1 MNDQTYKAME
11 RVINQI
17 AASMGYTG
25 SIEEKCEKISK
36 VYAVVTNMMPDIK
49 KTAETMMPDFMKDR

>member
-1 MNDQTYKAME
+1 MNDQTYKTME

-17 AASMGYTG
+17 ATSMGYTG
-25 SIEEKCEKISK
+25 SLEEKCEKISK
-36 VYAVVTNMMPDIK
+36 VYDVVTNMMPDIK

>member
-1 MNDQTYKAME
+1 MNKGTYKAME
-11 RVINQI
+11 SVINKI

-36 VYAVVTNMMPDIK
+36 VYDVVTNMMPDIK
-49 KTAETMMPDFMKDR
+49 KTAETMMPDFMKDK